1 MTAAWVADKTNFT
14 EIACKA
20 DGTCADATHCCGSAL
35 PETNAA
41 GDVTTNKIADICNS
55 PTTVE
60 SGKSNMEFL
69 GQWYTHTCK
78 EAAQYLV
85 ASAATLISAVYLM

>member
-14 EIACKA
+14 KIACKA
-20 DGTCADATHCCGSAL
+20 DGTCAEALHCCGSAI
-35 PETNAA
+35 PDSNAEGDETT
-41 GDVTTNKIADICNS
+41 GLVTDVCNIPTFNNKIGS
-55 PTTVE
+55 
-60 SGKSNMEFL
+60 MEVL
-69 GQWYTHTCK
+69 GQDYTHKCK